1 MRTVSNEQP
10 ERDSFAGHVSR
21 VGASPA
27 PFRSRAEAVQQH
39 RPGSPNG
46 IPEGLRWRQ
55 PHTAKT
61 TMLGVVSLVW
71 RQVMSWSWSA
81 LLVAFMV
88 VGGLLALPVVAKHSR
103 ARRLKLSAGR
113 GGIRFEYEGE
123 PPAKQPDDR
132 QDDDP
137 A

>member
-1 MRTVSNEQP
+1 MWVPHQRPSGPEQKP
-10 ERDSFAGHVSR
+10 FSSTGQALQT
-21 VGASPA
+21 ASP
-27 PFRSRAEAVQQH
+27 RACAGNNHTQQ
-39 RPGSPNG
+39 
-46 IPEGLRWRQ
+46 
-55 PHTAKT
+55 KT

-123 PPAKQPDDR
+123 PPAPQPDDR